1 MVAAAGKRFAFI
13 KASDGFITTNGTMFV
28 DNMYPTNRLGARAVG
43 MLVGAYHFA
52 RPDAT
57 PGDAIAEADHF
68 VNTASP
74 AGGDLLP
81 VLDLETTGG
90 LTTTPL
96 QTWVRDFMNRVFERT
111 GIRGAIYVSP
121 AFWTKYLGDTA
132 TLALEGYQVL
142 WIAHWTTALEPW
154 TPAANWAG
162 AGWAFWQYTSSGSV
176 PGISGRVDLNRYRY
190 TDFTPV
196 LVPPTQ

>member
-1 MVAAAGKRFAFI
+1 MKLSR
-13 KASDGFITTNGTMFV
+13 
-28 DNMYPTNRLGARAVG
+28 P
-43 MLVGAYHFA
+43 LV
-52 RPDAT
+52 
-57 PGDAIAEADHF
+57 
-68 VNTASP
+68 
-74 AGGDLLP
+74 

-96 QTWVRDFMNRVFERT
+96 QAWVRDFMNRVYERT

-121 AFWTKYLGDTA
+121 AFWATYMGDTA
-132 TLALEGYQVL
+132 ILALEGYQVL

-162 AGWAFWQYTSSGSV
+162 QGWTFWQYTSDGSV

-190 TDFTPV
+190 TDFTPA
-196 LVPPTQ
+196 LVPATQ